1 MNPRIYKK
9 QAKRAVQLL
18 RSHGGWRN
26 STPGVYSADRW
37 SHPQGD
43 WRNKNGFGIDGCPV
57 FGWWESTMDGREW
70 EESCPRSEW
79 IDAHYWANCIPD
91 HYFDHDI
98 DREWPDMTIRQR
110 RERFSV
116 RQLAPGW
123 RWRGGK
129 AIRINK
135 NTRGPAA

>member
-18 RSHGGWRN
+18 LASNGGR
-26 STPGVYSADRW
+26 GAQVYSSDRW
-37 SHPQGD
+37 DHPQSD
-43 WRNKNGFGIDGCPV
+43 WKDKNGIGIDGCPV
-57 FGWWESTMDGREW
+57 FGWWSSTMDGREW
-70 EESCPRSEW
+70 EESCPRSDW
-79 IDAHYWANCIPD
+79 IDAHYWANCIPEG
-91 HYFDHDI
+91 YFNHDI

-116 RQLAPGW
+116 HQLAPGW

-129 AIRINK
+129 AVKINGNAK
-135 NTRGPAA
+135 GADHG